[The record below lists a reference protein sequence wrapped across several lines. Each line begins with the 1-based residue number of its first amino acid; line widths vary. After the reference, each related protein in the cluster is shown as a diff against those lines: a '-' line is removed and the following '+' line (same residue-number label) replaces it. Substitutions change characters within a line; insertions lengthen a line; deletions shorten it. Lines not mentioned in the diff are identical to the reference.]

1 MKTSLTPALLLLLAA
16 LVLSPGAL
24 AVEVGFGGGPGS
36 MITKFSSTS
45 GNAINVQNILSG
57 DLMASAG
64 DLIGSGDGPLEQYFE
79 WTSWDGKE
87 KAAAYVYLG
96 ESSGY
101 DYAFSGTSGKN
112 SATAKLTLSA
122 EEVEDGLLVGGF
134 AYNPK
139 DYAGVATWG
148 EGADTFEYKNAL
160 SATTSK
166 VSATQTFYGTDLED
180 IHVATWAERGNMD
193 AEAQDEE
200 DLLTLRENGWYYF
213 PMPFGGE
220 WESNELLSGQDAYLD
235 EVNMAAKKPY
245 TATASLSSN
254 IASSSQS
261 VTLTGEIE
269 EEVPVTVA
277 GNGIDEITEVDFES
291 YSYTGDGE
299 TGKEAF
305 VIAGAEG
312 LTARANDVVYSASS
326 KATAA
331 QSSASQT
338 VDVKEADRIYKEA
351 WSDDYANGLH
361 AGEGAGADRYYEESI
376 VDENGEYIF
385 SYYDSGI
392 ISSMSG
398 SDSATAK
405 AGYASVTQKVTMSGA
420 YLDRGLDAGN
430 EVDGLYASA
439 DSTINDEIEVL
450 VYDPVNDE
458 EFTDYWAHHPAAAS
472 TLSGQSTAT
481 ATLSS
486 ATVQSSGKWKA
497 TIAKDNTDYDA
508 ILDYYEGLGYE
519 AWLADDAES
528 SFEREGYAENPDTSS
543 ETDIYKKTIAGSKT
557 YTFTEKE
564 VANAADAVSS

>member
-1 MKTSLTPALLLLLAA
+1 MAVSFLLAA
-16 LVLSPGAL
+16 LVLAPGAL
-24 AVEVGFGGGPGS
+24 AVEVGFGGSPGS
-36 MITKFSSTS
+36 TITKFSSTS

-122 EEVEDGLLVGGF
+122 EEVEDGLLAGGF
-134 AYNPK
+134 AYNPT
-139 DYAGVATWG
+139 DYAGVVAWG

-180 IHVATWAERGNMD
+180 FDVYAWAERGNLGGEALD
-193 AEAQDEE
+193 AEDIAELWNDDWYIGPGAFYWNAE
-200 DLLTLRENGWYYF
+200 DNQLYSEQY
-213 PMPFGGE
+213 
-220 WESNELLSGQDAYLD
+220 AYLD
-235 EVNMAAKKPY
+235 EVNIDAKKPY
-245 TATASLSSN
+245 TAAASLASST
-254 IASSSQS
+254 ASSSQS
-261 VTLTGEIE
+261 VTL
-269 EEVPVTVA
+269 A
-277 GNGIDEITEVDFES
+277 GEVDNEDDELGHVDFVSEAW
-291 YSYTGDGE
+291 TGDYDL
-299 TGKEAF
+299 GKYATTYLH
-305 VIAGAEG
+305 AGG
-312 LTARANDVVYSASS
+312 LTAKTNNVVYSASS

-338 VDVKEADRIYKEA
+338 VDVKEADSVYKEA
-351 WSDDYANGLH
+351 YSSDYANELS
-361 AGEGAGADRYYEESI
+361 AGEWSNVYRYQWEGIADGSGNWIY
-376 VDENGEYIF
+376 DE
-385 SYYDSGI
+385 YDSGI
-392 ISSMSG
+392 LSSVSG

-405 AGYASVTQKVTMSGA
+405 AGSASVTQKSTLSGA
-420 YLDRGLDAGN
+420 YLARSIWAANYGDDF
-430 EVDGLYASA
+430 YASA
-439 DSTINDEIEVL
+439 YTSLFPSVVVD

-458 EFTDYWAHHPAAAS
+458 DFTDYWARHPAAAS

-497 TIAKDNTDYDA
+497 TIAKDNTDYDD
-508 ILDYYEGLGYE
+508 ILDYYEGLGYN

-543 ETDIYKKTIAGSKT
+543 ETDVYKKTTAGSKT